1 MTGSRRIDRKAAF
14 FMPSNLLRQPNFATL
29 LGLVWLVVA
38 LALLLQHWP
47 QTSETLLD
55 TDDAMRL
62 VQLRAWIE
70 GPGLLSGWFDMHQ
83 PRMQPPLGVDMHW
96 SRLVDAGLAGLLAVF
111 GVFAV
116 PLDAE
121 RLMRAWWPLLWLIP
135 TLASMA
141 AIAWRIAGREAAL
154 VALLL
159 AMAGVPAYQQFTP
172 GRIDHHN
179 VMIALTLL
187 AAAATVWSDRKSW
200 ASVAAGAASGLA
212 LVIGVECL
220 PYLAACGAA
229 FALRSIADRE
239 ASAALRNYGLSL
251 AAVTVAGFAVSVGP
265 ANWTRTWCD
274 AIALNSAA
282 AAVSCGLM
290 LALAGSLAH
299 PHRVTRAA
307 AVLGAAS
314 VAVAVLLLI
323 EPRCVRG
330 PMAMIDPAI
339 WPIWLGDVREMQPL
353 ASVWRNNP
361 LTATAIT
368 AFPAAALLA
377 LLVLAREGELRRDFG
392 FLTAALVFV
401 AAVATA
407 VFAIRAYSYAMWLG
421 MPLVAALGLR
431 LFAALHLK
439 SFAARVA
446 VGLAM
451 TPLALSSGAITIA
464 VATGMN
470 DSDDFS
476 RPASRACFA
485 SVNYVPLAQLKPGLI
500 AADVSLGPYL
510 LALTPHSVLAGP
522 YHRLS
527 AGIVTAHQ
535 ALAEPPDAARG
546 VVQDGK
552 VDYVLICGPRPPDGL
567 AEPALGRSLWTALRT
582 GAVPG
587 WLEPVAAGTAFAVY
601 RVARP

>member
-1 MTGSRRIDRKAAF
+1 MTGSRRIDRKAAL
-14 FMPSNLLRQPNFATL
+14 FMPSNLLRQPNFAAL
-29 LGLVWLVVA
+29 LVLVWLVVA

-47 QTSETLLD
+47 QTAETLLD

-62 VQLRAWIE
+62 VQLRAWLE
-70 GPGLLSGWFDMHQ
+70 GPGLLSGWFDLHQ

-96 SRLVDAGLAGLLAVF
+96 SRLIDAGLVGLLAVF
-111 GVFAV
+111 GAFAD
-116 PLDAE
+116 PPDAE

-135 TLASMA
+135 TLAGMA

-179 VMIALTLL
+179 VMIALTTL
-187 AAAATVWSDRKSW
+187 AVAATVWSDRKRW
-200 ASVAAGAASGLA
+200 ASAVAGAASGLA
-212 LVIGVECL
+212 PVIGFECL

-229 FALRSIADRE
+229 FALRYVFDRE
-239 ASAALRNYGLSL
+239 ASVALRNYGLSL
-251 AAVTVAGFAVSVGP
+251 AAVTLIGFAVSAGP

-274 AIALNSAA
+274 AIALNGAA
-282 AAVSCGLM
+282 AAVCCGLV
-290 LALAGSLAH
+290 LALAGALAH
-299 PHRVTRAA
+299 PHRVTRIA

-353 ASVWRNNP
+353 AAVWRNNP
-361 LTATAIT
+361 LTASAIA

-377 LLVLAREGELRRDFG
+377 LLVLARERELRRDFG
-392 FLTAALVFV
+392 FLAAALVFV
-401 AAVATA
+401 VAATTTL
-407 VFAIRAYSYAMWLG
+407 FAIRAYSYAMWLG
-421 MPLVAALGLR
+421 MPLVAAMGLR

-446 VGLAM
+446 VALAI

-464 VATGMN
+464 VATGLN

-485 SVNYVPLAQLKPGLI
+485 SASYAPLRQLRAGLI

-510 LALTPHSVLAGP
+510 LALTPHSVLSGP

-527 AGIVTAHQ
+527 AGIVTAHR
-535 ALAEPPDAARG
+535 ALAEPPEAARG
-546 VVQDGK
+546 VLRDAK

-567 AEPALGRSLWTALRT
+567 PEPALSRSLWSALRT
-582 GAVPG
+582 GAIPG
-587 WLEPVAAGTAFAVY
+587 WLEPVAAGPAFAVY